1 MSRRLSIAI
10 APATD
15 TTCGDGSGAF
25 CPMMTSQRFGALFGC
40 RLFNKELR
48 DEHGVWSGE
57 GWLQRLPECIEAER
71 QYGGEK

>member
-1 MSRRLSIAI
+1 
-10 APATD
+10 
-15 TTCGDGSGAF
+15 
-25 CPMMTSQRFGALFGC
+25 MMTSQRFGTVIGC

-48 DEHGVWSGE
+48 NE

>member
-25 CPMMTSQRFGALFGC
+25 CPMMTSQRFGTVIGC
-40 RLFNKELR
+40 LLFNKELR
-48 DEHGVWSGE
+48 DEG